1 MLKEI
6 LLPDLGEGIFS
17 ADVSEVLVSPE
28 DHVSVDDIILVLES
42 EKASMEIPSEEEGVI
57 KKVFISAGDQVKTG
71 EILIIMEVVP
81 TSKVTKK
88 KTEEKVEPKKQ
99 KDQKTI
105 PTPKEKPKPEL
116 KTKNNAFAS
125 PGVRKLARELEIV
138 LSQVKA
144 TGPKGRITKEDLHGY
159 IKQKIAQGTG
169 VNIQAQP
176 KIDFS
181 KWGDIET
188 KPLTKI
194 QKITGDRLQQAWQT
208 IPHVTQF
215 DEANISILNTKR
227 EKLKTEGQKKNIKVT
242 FLPFI
247 VKAVIKTLKEFPSFN
262 SSLDHRGENLVIK
275 NYYNLGIAVDTP
287 TGLIVPVIKNADK
300 KSITTLSKELMDI
313 SERARLGKLKPNE
326 LKGGSFTI
334 SSLGGIGGTYFT
346 PIINPPEVA
355 IMGVSKSVWKPIY
368 NHKSKEIIPTLT
380 MPFSL
385 SYDHRVIDGA
395 IGAAFTS
402 FFSNAVLDSTTFD

>member
-6 LLPDLGEGIFS
+6 LLPDLGEGISS
-17 ADVSEVLVSPE
+17 ADVSEVLVSPG
-28 DHVSVDDIILVLES
+28 DSVSVDDIILVLES
-42 EKASMEIPSEEEGVI
+42 EKASMEIPSEEKGII
-57 KKVFISAGDQVKTG
+57 KKVFVSAGDEVKTG
-71 EILIIMEVVP
+71 EILIMMEVIP
-81 TSKVTKK
+81 ISKVAKE
-88 KTEEKVEPKKQ
+88 KTGEKVEPKKQ
-99 KDQKTI
+99 KDKKVAPTTKQKT
-105 PTPKEKPKPEL
+105 KPEL
-116 KTKNNAFAS
+116 KTKGKAFAS
-125 PGVRKLARELEIV
+125 PGVRRLARELEIV
-138 LSQVKA
+138 LSQIKA

-159 IKQKIAQGTG
+159 IKQKMAQGVG

-181 KWGDIET
+181 KWGEIET

-194 QKITGDRLQQAWQT
+194 QKITGGRLQQAWQT

-215 DEANISILNTKR
+215 DEADISILNTKK

-247 VKAVIKTLKEFPSFN
+247 MKAVIKTLKEFPSFN

-287 TGLIVPVIKNADK
+287 NGLIVPVIKNADK
-300 KSITTLSKELMDI
+300 KSINTLSKELMDI
-313 SERARLGKLKPNE
+313 SERARSGKLKPDE

-368 NHKSKEIIPTLT
+368 NHKSKEIIPTFT

-402 FFSNAVLDSTTFD
+402 FFSNSVLDSTTFD

>member
-1 MLKEI
+1 
-6 LLPDLGEGIFS
+6 
-17 ADVSEVLVSPE
+17 
-28 DHVSVDDIILVLES
+28 
-42 EKASMEIPSEEEGVI
+42 ME
-57 KKVFISAGDQVKTG
+57 
-71 EILIIMEVVP
+71 
-81 TSKVTKK
+81 KK

-99 KDQKTI
+99 KDQKTT

-116 KTKNNAFAS
+116 KTKENTFAS
-125 PGVRKLARELEIV
+125 PGVRRLARELEIV
-138 LSQVKA
+138 LSQIKA

-159 IKQKIAQGTG
+159 IKQKMAQGIG
-169 VNIQAQP
+169 VNIQTQP

-181 KWGDIET
+181 KWGEIET

-215 DEANISILNTKR
+215 DEADISILNTKR
-227 EKLKTEGQKKNIKVT
+227 EKIKTEEQKKNIKVT

-247 VKAVIKTLKEFPSFN
+247 MKAVIKTLKEFPSFN
-262 SSLDHRGENLVIK
+262 SSLDHQGESLVIK

-313 SERARLGKLKPNE
+313 SERARSGKLKPDE

-395 IGAAFTS
+395 IGAAFTL

>member
-6 LLPDLGEGIFS
+6 LLPDLGEGISS
-17 ADVSEVLVSPE
+17 ADVSEVLVSPG
-28 DHVSVDDIILVLES
+28 DSVSVDDIILVLES
-42 EKASMEIPSEEEGVI
+42 EKASMEIPSEDRGII
-57 KKVFISAGDQVKTG
+57 KKVFVSAGDEVKTG
-71 EILIIMEVVP
+71 EILIMMEVVP
-81 TSKVTKK
+81 TSKVAKE

-99 KDQKTI
+99 KDKKVAATRKQKT
-105 PTPKEKPKPEL
+105 KPEL
-116 KTKNNAFAS
+116 KTDGKTFAS
-125 PGVRKLARELEIV
+125 PGVRRLARELEIV
-138 LSQVKA
+138 LSQIKA

-159 IKQKIAQGTG
+159 IKQKMAQGVG

-181 KWGDIET
+181 KWGEIET

-194 QKITGDRLQQAWQT
+194 QKITGGRLQQAWQT

-215 DEANISILNTKR
+215 DEADISILNTKR

-247 VKAVIKTLKEFPSFN
+247 MKAVIKTLKEFPSFN

-287 TGLIVPVIKNADK
+287 GGLIVPVIKNADK

-313 SERARLGKLKPNE
+313 SERARSGKLKPDE

-368 NHKSKEIIPTLT
+368 NHKSKEIIPTFT

>member
-6 LLPDLGEGIFS
+6 LLPDLGEGISS
-17 ADVSEVLVSPE
+17 ADVSEVLVSPG
-28 DHVSVDDIILVLES
+28 DNVSVDDIILVLES
-42 EKASMEIPSEEEGVI
+42 EKASMEIPSDNKGII
-57 KKVFISAGDQVKTG
+57 KKVFVATGDQVKTG
-71 EILIIMEVVP
+71 EILIMMEVTP
-81 TSKVTKK
+81 SPKVTKEK
-88 KTEEKVEPKKQ
+88 PEEKIAPKKQ
-99 KDQKTI
+99 KDQKI
-105 PTPKEKPKPEL
+105 SPTSKEKIESETKS
-116 KTKNNAFAS
+116 KTFAS
-125 PGVRKLARELEIV
+125 PGVRRLARELEIV

-144 TGPKGRITKEDLHGY
+144 TGLKGRITKEDLHGY
-159 IKQKIAQGTG
+159 IKQKMAQGVG

-181 KWGDIET
+181 EWGEIET
-188 KPLTKI
+188 KQLTKI
-194 QKITGDRLQQAWQT
+194 QKITGNRLQQSWQT

-215 DEANISILNTKR
+215 DEADISILNTKR

-247 VKAVIKTLKEFPSFN
+247 MKAVIKTLKEFPSFN
-262 SSLDHRGENLVIK
+262 SSLDYQEKNLVIK
-275 NYYNLGIAVDTP
+275 NYYNLGIAVDSP

-300 KSITTLSKELMDI
+300 KSIITLSKELMDI
-313 SERARLGKLKPNE
+313 SERARSGKLKPGE
-326 LKGGSFTI
+326 LNGGSFTI

-355 IMGVSKSVWKPIY
+355 IMGVSKSIWKPIY
-368 NHKSKEIIPTLT
+368 NHKSKEIIPTFT

-395 IGAAFTS
+395 LGAAFTS
-402 FFSNAVLDSTTFD
+402 FFSNAVLDNTTFD